1 MKLNKKLSFLAVTAL
16 AAVTALTSSCSDD
29 KYWDE
34 DGISGQGVT
43 FDRKSMSAIYKPG
56 DEIPSPVF
64 NVVIR
69 RGSTSG
75 TETVTVA
82 GYTADSDGAYTV
94 PVTASD
100 PWTFATTASFADG
113 SNEAVIPV
121 TLTTTAE
128 GTYKMALKIESTS
141 SLALGANSSVILSVS
156 ISAGDPQ
163 PIWRTL
169 GKGQLTNDIFVL
181 PSGSAEVQVDDA
193 EWPEGSKG
201 YYGHYRIYHPYE
213 YLMDEGETYEEYIA
227 AGWPEAIEFYIC
239 PPGYSTTFWDKD
251 NTNSEGINFSWGE
264 DQTLTLALMKT
275 YTLPIDLFGAGDAY
289 DSFVSPIYFTVFDQD
304 PANQQAISVIDGW
317 VQEPNYDATPGTDE
331 FRGIPNAV
339 GMGALILRENT
350 TSGTTGYINYKT
362 FNFVFPGG
370 SLGDYSFELA
380 YFGHTF
386 NADKTKEYLSAEIT
400 ATGTD
405 CRGFVVG
412 LVQTNSSSTA
422 AEALQEYWEARQ
434 ESDDPD
440 AMPLPEGMYGY
451 TEATITEGNSQS
463 FMYEV
468 PQESA
473 NYTFVAFSLNEGAIA
488 ETSAVGVK
496 FQSITEMGGDDANW
510 EDLGMGQM
518 TDGMLL
524 EQYFQ
529 GGIIPDQYI
538 VAYDVPVQKHKT
550 EAGQYRV
557 VTPYSAEYFPIG
569 GLNDF
574 VPGDENM
581 LIDASNPACV
591 KIPEFVAGTWPDY
604 DQTFVLMSSS
614 YYYSS
619 TGISDQAIINSGIAG
634 TLQDGVISFPAAIS
648 DASGTL
654 PSMLSMIPE
663 ESSSSLYVANRQ
675 GLFNVVLPDA
685 AQSARKVAAKSAKN
699 FKQLYASK
707 RAQKTME
714 AIQLISKRSAAA
726 AFGTAKKGAKNK
738 VRNFRVPMAL
748 PVK

>member
-34 DGISGQGVT
+34 NSISGQGVT
-43 FDRKSMSAIYKPG
+43 FDCKTMSAIYKPG
-56 DEIPSPVF
+56 EEIPSPVF
-64 NVVIR
+64 NVVMR

-75 TETVTVA
+75 TETITVA
-82 GYTADSDGAYTV
+82 GYTAGSDGKYTV

-100 PWTFATTASFADG
+100 PWTFATTATFADG
-113 SNEAVIPV
+113 SNEAIIPV

-128 GTYKMALKIESTS
+128 GTYKMALNIESTS
-141 SLALGANSSVILSVS
+141 GLALGANSSVVLTVS

-163 PIWRTL
+163 PIWRSL
-169 GKGQLTNDIFVL
+169 GNGRLTNAIFVL
-181 PSGSAEVQVDDA
+181 PTGSAEVQVDDA

-275 YTLPIDLFGAGDAY
+275 YSLPIDLFGGESY

-304 PANQQAISVIDGW
+304 PANQQAISVLEGW
-317 VQEPNYDATPGTDE
+317 VQEPDYSATPGTDE

-350 TSGTTGYINYKT
+350 ISGTTGYINTKT
-362 FNFVFPGG
+362 FNFIFPGG

-400 ATGTD
+400 ATGAD
-405 CRGFVVG
+405 CRDFVVG
-412 LVQTNSSSTA
+412 LVQTNSSSAA
-422 AEALQEYWEARQ
+422 AEALQEYWEARL

-496 FQSITEMGGDDANW
+496 FQSITEMGDDANW
-510 EDLGMGQM
+510 EAIGMGQM
-518 TDGMLL
+518 TDAMVVALYCPGGLL
-524 EQYFQ
+524 ED
-529 GGIIPDQYI
+529 GDII
-538 VAYDVPVQKHKT
+538 AYDVPVQKHKT

-557 VTPYSAEYFPIG
+557 VTPYADQYYAFAG
-569 GLNDF
+569 ALNGF
-574 VPGDENM
+574 TPSDENM
-581 LIDASNPACV
+581 VIDASNVDCV
-591 KIPEFVAGTWPDY
+591 KIPPFIAGTLP
-604 DQTFVLMSSS
+604 QGMGTMEIMSAT
-614 YYYSS
+614 YYYSEA
-619 TGISDQAIINSGIAG
+619 GINDQTLINSGIAG
-634 TLQDGVISFPAAIS
+634 TLKDGVVSFPPAIT
-648 DASGTL
+648 DAEGTI
-654 PSMLSMIPE
+654 PSMMYATP
-663 ESSSSLYVANRQ
+663 ESSNDLYISNRQ

>member
-169 GKGQLTNDIFVL
+169 GKGQLTNDILVP

-317 VQEPNYDATPGTDE
+317 VQEPNYNATPGTDD

-405 CRGFVVG
+405 CRDFVVG
-412 LVQTNSSSTA
+412 LVQTNSSSAA

-488 ETSAVGVK
+488 ETSTVGVK
-496 FQSITEMGGDDANW
+496 FQSVTEMGDDANW
-510 EDLGMGQM
+510 EAIGMGQM
-518 TDGMLL
+518 TDAMVVALYCPGGLL
-524 EQYFQ
+524 ED
-529 GGIIPDQYI
+529 GDII
-538 VAYDVPVQKHKT
+538 AYDVPVQKHKT

-557 VTPYSAEYFPIG
+557 VTPYADQYYAFAG
-569 GLNDF
+569 ALNGF
-574 VPGDENM
+574 TPSDENM
-581 LIDASNPACV
+581 VIDASNVDCV
-591 KIPEFVAGTWPDY
+591 KIPPFIAGTLP
-604 DQTFVLMSSS
+604 QGMGTMEIMSAT
-614 YYYSS
+614 YYYSEA
-619 TGISDQAIINSGIAG
+619 GINDQTLINSGIAG
-634 TLQDGVISFPAAIS
+634 TLKDGVVSFPPAIT
-648 DASGTL
+648 DAEGTI
-654 PSMLSMIPE
+654 PSMMYATP
-663 ESSSSLYVANRQ
+663 ESSNDLYISNRQ

-748 PVK
+748 PVR

>member
-251 NTNSEGINFSWGE
+251 NTNAEGINFSWGE

-317 VQEPNYDATPGTDE
+317 VQEPNYNATPGTDD

-405 CRGFVVG
+405 CRDFVVG
-412 LVQTNSSSTA
+412 LVQTNSSSAA

-488 ETSAVGVK
+488 ETSTVGVK
-496 FQSITEMGGDDANW
+496 FQSVTEMGDDANW
-510 EDLGMGQM
+510 EAIGMGQM
-518 TDGMLL
+518 TDAMVVALYCPGGLL
-524 EQYFQ
+524 ED
-529 GGIIPDQYI
+529 GDII
-538 VAYDVPVQKHKT
+538 AYDVPVQKHKT

-557 VTPYSAEYFPIG
+557 VTPYADQYYAFAG
-569 GLNDF
+569 ALNGF
-574 VPGDENM
+574 TPSDENM
-581 LIDASNPACV
+581 VIDASNVDCV
-591 KIPEFVAGTWPDY
+591 KIPPFIAGTLP
-604 DQTFVLMSSS
+604 QGMGTMEIMSAT
-614 YYYSS
+614 YYYSEA
-619 TGISDQAIINSGIAG
+619 GINDQTLINSGIAG
-634 TLQDGVISFPAAIS
+634 TLKDGVVSFPPAIT
-648 DASGTL
+648 DAEGTI
-654 PSMLSMIPE
+654 PSMMYATP
-663 ESSSSLYVANRQ
+663 ESSNDLYISNRQ

-748 PVK
+748 PVR

>member
-121 TLTTTAE
+121 TITTTAE

-317 VQEPNYDATPGTDE
+317 VQEPNYNATPGTDD

-405 CRGFVVG
+405 CRDFVVG
-412 LVQTNSSSTA
+412 LVQTNSSSAA

-488 ETSAVGVK
+488 ETSTVGVK
-496 FQSITEMGGDDANW
+496 FQSVTEMGDDANW
-510 EDLGMGQM
+510 EAIGMGQM
-518 TDGMLL
+518 TDAMVVALYCPGGLL
-524 EQYFQ
+524 ED
-529 GGIIPDQYI
+529 GDII
-538 VAYDVPVQKHKT
+538 AYDVPVQKHKT

-557 VTPYSAEYFPIG
+557 VTPYADQYYAFAG
-569 GLNDF
+569 ALNGF
-574 VPGDENM
+574 TPSDENM
-581 LIDASNPACV
+581 VIDASNVDCV
-591 KIPEFVAGTWPDY
+591 KIPPFIAGTLP
-604 DQTFVLMSSS
+604 QGMGTMEIMSAT
-614 YYYSS
+614 YYYSEA
-619 TGISDQAIINSGIAG
+619 GINDQTLINSGIAG
-634 TLQDGVISFPAAIS
+634 TLKDGVVSFPPAIT
-648 DASGTL
+648 DAEGTI
-654 PSMLSMIPE
+654 PSMMYATP
-663 ESSSSLYVANRQ
+663 ESSNDLYISNRQ

>member
-275 YTLPIDLFGAGDAY
+275 YTLPIDIFGAGDAY

-317 VQEPNYDATPGTDE
+317 VQEPNYNATPGTDE

-405 CRGFVVG
+405 CRDFVVG
-412 LVQTNSSSTA
+412 LVQTNSSSAA

-488 ETSAVGVK
+488 ETSTVGVK
-496 FQSITEMGGDDANW
+496 FQSVTEMGDDANW
-510 EDLGMGQM
+510 EAIGMGQM
-518 TDGMLL
+518 TDAMVVALYCPGGLL
-524 EQYFQ
+524 ED
-529 GGIIPDQYI
+529 GDII
-538 VAYDVPVQKHKT
+538 AYDVPVQKHKT

-557 VTPYSAEYFPIG
+557 VTPYADQYYAFAG
-569 GLNDF
+569 ALNGF
-574 VPGDENM
+574 TPSDENM
-581 LIDASNPACV
+581 VIDASNVDCV
-591 KIPEFVAGTWPDY
+591 KIPPFIAGTLP
-604 DQTFVLMSSS
+604 QGMGTMEIMSAT
-614 YYYSS
+614 YYYSEA
-619 TGISDQAIINSGIAG
+619 GINDQTLINSGIAG
-634 TLQDGVISFPAAIS
+634 TLKDGVVSFPPAIT
-648 DASGTL
+648 DAEGTI
-654 PSMLSMIPE
+654 PSMMYATP
-663 ESSSSLYVANRQ
+663 ESSNDLYISNRQ

-748 PVK
+748 PVR

>member
-1 MKLNKKLSFLAVTAL
+1 
-16 AAVTALTSSCSDD
+16 
-29 KYWDE
+29 
-34 DGISGQGVT
+34 
-43 FDRKSMSAIYKPG
+43 
-56 DEIPSPVF
+56 
-64 NVVIR
+64 
-69 RGSTSG
+69 
-75 TETVTVA
+75 
-82 GYTADSDGAYTV
+82 
-94 PVTASD
+94 
-100 PWTFATTASFADG
+100 
-113 SNEAVIPV
+113 
-121 TLTTTAE
+121 
-128 GTYKMALKIESTS
+128 MALKIESTS

-181 PSGSAEVQVDDA
+181 PPDLPKCRSTMPNGPKALKATTDTTASTSLRIPDGRRRDIRRVHRRWMAR
-193 EWPEGSKG
+193 S
-201 YYGHYRIYHPYE
+201 YRVLH
-213 YLMDEGETYEEYIA
+213 L
-227 AGWPEAIEFYIC
+227 

-317 VQEPNYDATPGTDE
+317 VQEPNYNATPGTDD

-405 CRGFVVG
+405 CRDFVVG
-412 LVQTNSSSTA
+412 LVQTNSSSAA

-488 ETSAVGVK
+488 ETSTVGVK
-496 FQSITEMGGDDANW
+496 FQSVTEMGDDANW
-510 EDLGMGQM
+510 EAIGMGQM
-518 TDGMLL
+518 TDAMVVALYCPGGLL
-524 EQYFQ
+524 ED
-529 GGIIPDQYI
+529 GDII
-538 VAYDVPVQKHKT
+538 AYDVPVQKHKT

-557 VTPYSAEYFPIG
+557 VTPYADQYYAFAG
-569 GLNDF
+569 ALNGF
-574 VPGDENM
+574 TPSDENM
-581 LIDASNPACV
+581 VIDASNVDCV
-591 KIPEFVAGTWPDY
+591 KIPPFIAGTLP
-604 DQTFVLMSSS
+604 QGMGTMEIMSAT
-614 YYYSS
+614 YYYSEA
-619 TGISDQAIINSGIAG
+619 GINDQTLINSGIAG
-634 TLQDGVISFPAAIS
+634 TLKDGVVSFPPAIT
-648 DASGTL
+648 DAEGTI
-654 PSMLSMIPE
+654 PSMMYATP
-663 ESSSSLYVANRQ
+663 ESSNDLYISNRQ

-714 AIQLISKRSAAA
+714 PYSSSASVRQPQRSAPPKREPKQ
-726 AFGTAKKGAKNK
+726 GTQFPRPHGTP
-738 VRNFRVPMAL
+738 RAL
-748 PVK
+748 TAS

>member
-317 VQEPNYDATPGTDE
+317 VQEPNYNATPGTDD

-405 CRGFVVG
+405 CRDFVVG
-412 LVQTNSSSTA
+412 LVQTNSSSAA

-488 ETSAVGVK
+488 ETSTVGVK
-496 FQSITEMGGDDANW
+496 FQSVTEMGDDANW
-510 EDLGMGQM
+510 EAIGMGQM
-518 TDGMLL
+518 TDAMVVALYCPGGLL
-524 EQYFQ
+524 ED
-529 GGIIPDQYI
+529 GDII
-538 VAYDVPVQKHKT
+538 AYDVPVQKHKT

-557 VTPYSAEYFPIG
+557 VTPYADQYYAFAG
-569 GLNDF
+569 ALNGF
-574 VPGDENM
+574 TPSDENM
-581 LIDASNPACV
+581 VIDASNVDCV
-591 KIPEFVAGTWPDY
+591 KIPPFIAGTLP
-604 DQTFVLMSSS
+604 QGMGTMEIMSAT
-614 YYYSS
+614 YYYSEA
-619 TGISDQAIINSGIAG
+619 GINDQTLINSGIAG
-634 TLQDGVISFPAAIS
+634 TLKDGVVSFPPAIT
-648 DASGTL
+648 DAEGTI
-654 PSMLSMIPE
+654 PSMMYATP
-663 ESSSSLYVANRQ
+663 ESSNDLYISNRQ

>member
-289 DSFVSPIYFTVFDQD
+289 DSFVSPIYFTVFGQD

-317 VQEPNYDATPGTDE
+317 VQEPNYNATPGTDD

-405 CRGFVVG
+405 CRDFVVG
-412 LVQTNSSSTA
+412 LVQTNSSSAA

-463 FMYEV
+463 FMYDV

-488 ETSAVGVK
+488 ETSTVGVK
-496 FQSITEMGGDDANW
+496 FQSVTEMGDDANW
-510 EDLGMGQM
+510 EAIGMGQM
-518 TDGMLL
+518 TDAMVVALYCPGGLL
-524 EQYFQ
+524 ED
-529 GGIIPDQYI
+529 GDII
-538 VAYDVPVQKHKT
+538 AYDVPVQKHKT

-557 VTPYSAEYFPIG
+557 VTPYADQYYAFAG
-569 GLNDF
+569 ALNGF
-574 VPGDENM
+574 TPSDENM
-581 LIDASNPACV
+581 VIDASNVDCV
-591 KIPEFVAGTWPDY
+591 KIPPFIAGTLP
-604 DQTFVLMSSS
+604 QGMGTMEIMSAT
-614 YYYSS
+614 YYYSEA
-619 TGISDQAIINSGIAG
+619 GINDQTLINSGIAG
-634 TLQDGVISFPAAIS
+634 TLKDGVVSFPPAIT
-648 DASGTL
+648 DAEGTI
-654 PSMLSMIPE
+654 PSMMYATP
-663 ESSSSLYVANRQ
+663 ESSNDLYISNRQ

-748 PVK
+748 PVR

>member
-317 VQEPNYDATPGTDE
+317 VQEPNYNATPGTDD

-405 CRGFVVG
+405 CRDFVVG
-412 LVQTNSSSTA
+412 LVQTNSSSAA

-463 FMYEV
+463 FMYDV

-488 ETSAVGVK
+488 ETSTVGVK
-496 FQSITEMGGDDANW
+496 FQSVTEMGDDANW
-510 EDLGMGQM
+510 EAIGMGQM
-518 TDGMLL
+518 TDAMVVALYCPGGLL
-524 EQYFQ
+524 ED
-529 GGIIPDQYI
+529 GDII
-538 VAYDVPVQKHKT
+538 AYDVPVQKHKT

-557 VTPYSAEYFPIG
+557 VTPYADQYYAFAG
-569 GLNDF
+569 ALNGF
-574 VPGDENM
+574 TPSDENM
-581 LIDASNPACV
+581 VIDASNVDCV
-591 KIPEFVAGTWPDY
+591 KIPPFIAGTLP
-604 DQTFVLMSSS
+604 QGMGTMEIMSAT
-614 YYYSS
+614 YYYSEA
-619 TGISDQAIINSGIAG
+619 GINDQTLINSGIAG
-634 TLQDGVISFPAAIS
+634 TLKDGVVSFPPAIT
-648 DASGTL
+648 DAEGTI
-654 PSMLSMIPE
+654 PSMMYATP
-663 ESSSSLYVANRQ
+663 ESSNDLYISNRQ

-748 PVK
+748 PVR

>member
-317 VQEPNYDATPGTDE
+317 VQEPNYNATPGTDD

-405 CRGFVVG
+405 CRDFVVG
-412 LVQTNSSSTA
+412 LVQTNSSSAA

-488 ETSAVGVK
+488 ETSTVGVK
-496 FQSITEMGGDDANW
+496 FQSVTEMGDDANW
-510 EDLGMGQM
+510 EAIGMGQM
-518 TDGMLL
+518 TDAMVVALYCPGGLL
-524 EQYFQ
+524 ED
-529 GGIIPDQYI
+529 GDII
-538 VAYDVPVQKHKT
+538 AYDVPVQKHKT

-557 VTPYSAEYFPIG
+557 VTPYADQYYAFAG
-569 GLNDF
+569 ALNGF
-574 VPGDENM
+574 TPSDENM
-581 LIDASNPACV
+581 VIDASNVDCV
-591 KIPEFVAGTWPDY
+591 KIPPFITGTLTQGMGTMD
-604 DQTFVLMSSS
+604 FMSAT
-614 YYYSS
+614 YYYSEA
-619 TGISDQAIINSGIAG
+619 GINDQTLINSGIAG
-634 TLQDGVISFPAAIS
+634 TLKDGVVSFPPAIT
-648 DASGTL
+648 DAEGTI
-654 PSMLSMIPE
+654 PSMMYATP
-663 ESSSSLYVANRQ
+663 ESSNDLYISNRQ

-748 PVK
+748 PVR

>member
-275 YTLPIDLFGAGDAY
+275 YTLPIDIFGAGDAY

-405 CRGFVVG
+405 CRDFVVG
-412 LVQTNSSSTA
+412 LVQTNSSSAA

-488 ETSAVGVK
+488 ETSTVGVK
-496 FQSITEMGGDDANW
+496 FQSVTEMGDDANW
-510 EDLGMGQM
+510 EAIGMGQM
-518 TDGMLL
+518 TDAMVVALYCPGGLL
-524 EQYFQ
+524 ED
-529 GGIIPDQYI
+529 GDII
-538 VAYDVPVQKHKT
+538 AYDVPVQKHKT

-557 VTPYSAEYFPIG
+557 VTPYADQYYAFAG
-569 GLNDF
+569 ALNGF
-574 VPGDENM
+574 TPSDENM
-581 LIDASNPACV
+581 VIDASNVDCV
-591 KIPEFVAGTWPDY
+591 KIPPFIAGTLP
-604 DQTFVLMSSS
+604 QGMGTMEIMSAT
-614 YYYSS
+614 YYYSEA
-619 TGISDQAIINSGIAG
+619 GINDQTLINSGIAG
-634 TLQDGVISFPAAIS
+634 TLKDGVVSFPPAIT
-648 DASGTL
+648 DAEGTI
-654 PSMLSMIPE
+654 PSMMYATP
-663 ESSSSLYVANRQ
+663 ESSNDLYISNRQ

-748 PVK
+748 PVR

>member
-16 AAVTALTSSCSDD
+16 AAVTALTPSCSDD

-317 VQEPNYDATPGTDE
+317 VQEPNYNATPGTDD

-405 CRGFVVG
+405 CRDFVVG
-412 LVQTNSSSTA
+412 LVQTNSSSAA

-488 ETSAVGVK
+488 ETSTVGVK
-496 FQSITEMGGDDANW
+496 FQSVTEMGDDANW
-510 EDLGMGQM
+510 EAIGMGQM
-518 TDGMLL
+518 TDAMVVALYCPGGLL
-524 EQYFQ
+524 ED
-529 GGIIPDQYI
+529 GDII
-538 VAYDVPVQKHKT
+538 AYDVPVQKHKT

-557 VTPYSAEYFPIG
+557 VTPYADQYYAFAG
-569 GLNDF
+569 ALNGF
-574 VPGDENM
+574 TPSDENM
-581 LIDASNPACV
+581 VIDASNVDCV
-591 KIPEFVAGTWPDY
+591 KIPPFIAGTLP
-604 DQTFVLMSSS
+604 QGMGTMEIMSAT
-614 YYYSS
+614 YYYSEA
-619 TGISDQAIINSGIAG
+619 GINDQTLINSGIAG
-634 TLQDGVISFPAAIS
+634 TLKDGVVSFPPAIT
-648 DASGTL
+648 DAEGTI
-654 PSMLSMIPE
+654 PSMMYATP
-663 ESSSSLYVANRQ
+663 ESSNDLYISNRQ

-748 PVK
+748 PVR

>member
-289 DSFVSPIYFTVFDQD
+289 DSFVSPIYFTVFNQD

-317 VQEPNYDATPGTDE
+317 VQEPNYNATPGTDD

-405 CRGFVVG
+405 CRDFVVG
-412 LVQTNSSSTA
+412 LVQTNSSSAA

-488 ETSAVGVK
+488 ETSTVGVK
-496 FQSITEMGGDDANW
+496 FQSVTEMGDDANW
-510 EDLGMGQM
+510 EAIGMGQM
-518 TDGMLL
+518 TDAMVVALYCPGGLL
-524 EQYFQ
+524 ED
-529 GGIIPDQYI
+529 GDII
-538 VAYDVPVQKHKT
+538 AYDVPVQKHKT

-557 VTPYSAEYFPIG
+557 VTPYADQYYAFAG
-569 GLNDF
+569 ALNGF
-574 VPGDENM
+574 TPSDENM
-581 LIDASNPACV
+581 VIDASNVDCV
-591 KIPEFVAGTWPDY
+591 KIPPFIAGTLP
-604 DQTFVLMSSS
+604 QGMGTMEIMSAT
-614 YYYSS
+614 YYYSEA
-619 TGISDQAIINSGIAG
+619 GINDQTLINSGIAG
-634 TLQDGVISFPAAIS
+634 TLKDGVVSFPPAIT
-648 DASGTL
+648 DAEGTI
-654 PSMLSMIPE
+654 PSMMYATP
-663 ESSSSLYVANRQ
+663 ESSNDLYISNRQ

-748 PVK
+748 PVR